1 VTASDRAIRAERR
14 ALRRAERDR
23 KRAERAAR
31 RLRHERVVNGGPIV
45 CGQREPTWA
54 DLKSLKFL
62 HRCDCG
68 RVFEDESVFEHECEF
83 CVAGADGLTRGVGV
97 APPDAE
103 GSIPSPGLHKS
114 PTRRRVTGEEALALD
129 EPHDEGSRA
138 MRSAPS
144 EAGQGMLF

>member
-14 ALRRAERDR
+14 ALKRAERDR

-31 RLRHERVVNGGPIV
+31 RLRHERIVNGGPV
-45 CGQREPTWA
+45 RREQREPTWA
-54 DLKSLKFL
+54 DLKGLKFL
-62 HRCDCG
+62 HCCDECG
-68 RVFEDESVFEHECEF
+68 KIFEDESVFEHPCAFCESRI
-83 CVAGADGLTRGVGV
+83 GRKHTRT
-97 APPDAE
+97 
-103 GSIPSPGLHKS
+103 SM
-114 PTRRRVTGEEALALD
+114 D